1 MHTAKRITY
10 KESYLFNIYLGYKF
24 KYGTTHFSLTTIGW
38 FPYAIIVPLKKENP
52 HLEFKMGIYNN
63 KG

>member
-24 KYGTTHFSLTTIGW
+24 KYLNMAQHIF
-38 FPYAIIVPLKKENP
+38 
-52 HLEFKMGIYNN
+52 H
-63 KG
+63 